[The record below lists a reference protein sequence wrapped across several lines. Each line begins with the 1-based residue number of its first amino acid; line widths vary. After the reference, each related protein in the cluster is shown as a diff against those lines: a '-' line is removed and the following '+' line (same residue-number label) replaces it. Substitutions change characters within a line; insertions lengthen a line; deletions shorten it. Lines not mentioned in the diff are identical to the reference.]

1 MTQRLAAE
9 WGVPRRIAAAYAYFG
24 RGAAQERGFRH
35 DFHDVLEPAAHRWL
49 GIASALLAAGAFP
62 RTPSSDDCTFCPFRP
77 VCGPGA
83 QERAATVLTGADGV
97 LAEFG
102 ALKGISGNDE

>member
-1 MTQRLAAE
+1 MISKSISYFVT
-9 WGVPRRIAAAYAYFG
+9 VPYAYFG
-24 RGAAQERGFRH
+24 RGAAQERGFRR

-49 GIASALLAAGAFP
+49 GIASALLAEGAFP

-83 QERAATVLTGADGV
+83 QERAATVLTDAGGV

-102 ALKGISGNDE
+102 ALKGMSGDDE